1 MIDRDRRRHERVQI
15 KRNVTVRN
23 GAESHEGALVDI
35 SSSGAAISIEEDN
48 YTIEEDQDLELDME
62 DFGVLT
68 GNVVRTLDEGFAMTF
83 DLDESSEDRLI
94 TELTGYRS
102 GGFTD

>member
-48 YTIEEDQDLELDME
+48 YTIEEDQDAHS
-62 DFGVLT
+62 
-68 GNVVRTLDEGFAMTF
+68 DENGHRFRRKAATCS
-83 DLDESSEDRLI
+83 DPKRPL
-94 TELTGYRS
+94 
-102 GGFTD
+102 